1 MARPDVSITLAQ
13 ITTPLDWIFLI
24 AGLAFVFAAA
34 SSVMRT
40 LVITRGSR
48 SLVTKLVGGATR
60 TSFRAVAR
68 RFKNYYVR
76 DRINTW
82 LAPMDLMF
90 FLFAWLILF
99 LFGFAF
105 ILRSDDHNDLV
116 GALREAGSSLFT
128 LGFATSN
135 QTQLTLVDFIA
146 AATGPIVIGLL
157 IGYLP
162 AHYAAYNR
170 REVDVAVLH
179 ARAGEPNWG
188 PEILARHAMI
198 DAGETLNV
206 LWTQWERWS
215 ADVSESHTTYQMLIH
230 TRSAR
235 PNRNWLVA
243 LLSVMDAAALQLTL
257 NPQMPQG
264 NTRTMLRQG
273 IECMHD
279 LTNAIQRARFQG
291 FEGHPTFKTPDRITL
306 SFEEFSSAVDFLDE
320 SGYEHSRTAAEAWPH
335 FEKWRV
341 NYESLAYSIT
351 AHIDAVPAL
360 WSGPRHPPTPQIP
373 PVRPRYV
380 LGGDSDPD
388 MTF

>member
-1 MARPDVSITLAQ
+1 MARPDLSNTLAH
-13 ITTPLDWIFLI
+13 ISAPLDWVCLILGLVLVFI
-24 AGLAFVFAAA
+24 AG

-40 LVITRGSR
+40 LVITRGSH
-48 SLVTKLVGGATR
+48 SLVTRVVGGATR
-60 TSFRAVAR
+60 LSFRAVSR

-82 LAPMDLMF
+82 LAPLDLMF

-99 LFGFAF
+99 LFGFAL
-105 ILRSDDHNDLV
+105 ILRSDDHNDLI

-157 IGYLP
+157 VGYLP

-188 PEILARHAMI
+188 PEILARRAEI
-198 DAGETLNV
+198 DSGSSLDG

-215 ADVSESHTTYQMLIH
+215 ADVSESHTTYRMLIK

-243 LLSVMDAAALQLTL
+243 LLSVMDAAALQVTL
-257 NPQMPQG
+257 NPQLPQA
-264 NTRTMLRQG
+264 NTRTLLRQG
-273 IECMHD
+273 IECLHD
-279 LTNAIQRARFQG
+279 LTSSIERGKFPGLESRID
-291 FEGHPTFKTPDRITL
+291 TTRPDHITL
-306 SFEEFSSAVDFLDE
+306 SFQEFASAVDYLDQ
-320 SGYEHSRTAAEAWPH
+320 SGYEHSRTAEEAWPH
-335 FEKWRV
+335 FENWRI
-341 NYESLAYSIT
+341 NYEYLAYGLASD
-351 AHIDAVPAL
+351 IDAVPAL

-373 PVRPRYV
+373 PMRPRYLV
-380 LGGDSDPD
+380 GGDSDPD